1 MSIKPITQNPKRYTK
16 EGTQWKV
23 SAKPAIKPIYLPIG
37 VPLNNLKPVLKGD
50 GIVVK
55 LGEDYLCSLQ
65 TLNDIKDSNN
75 PHYDIIENGKLKVKD
90 KEVVIGKTVKIIEL
104 DASKLQTIIQ
114 GRELQNRQSGVMSV
128 SYIDDAQNG
137 LIEGI
142 PKKLID
148 QINYTLDK
156 ASERPSDKFE
166 VVDYFSMVDSKN
178 NPDASHYT
186 IKPIRTVT
194 DQQATIF
201 DPKRLQTFIIELDNQ
216 LKLLRRDFN
225 RIQDTF
231 FKGELP
237 TPNIYGLIIEDIVA
251 KTDED
256 DQKSNHSV
264 RIRESSELISVE
276 PTPISNVTAAVEETK
291 AAVEEVKPN
300 LPVIKEY
307 RLKRKRDGDRN
318 GMGVIN
324 RIDKLTFS
332 KGGTK
337 LEPKSVYVIR
347 EGQTFSGYVFK
358 KVVNGKYTLWA
369 LSTDPNVPPTE
380 WAYQGPGDDVE
391 LIS

>member
-1 MSIKPITQNPKRYTK
+1 MSIKPLTQNPQRYTK
-16 EGTQWKV
+16 EGAQWKV

-37 VPLNNLKPVLKGD
+37 LPLTNLKPVIKAN

-55 LGEDYLCSLQ
+55 VGGDYLCSLQ
-65 TLNDIKDSNN
+65 TLNDIKNSNN
-75 PHYDIIENGKLKVKD
+75 PHYDIVENGKLKVKE
-90 KEVVIGKTVKIIEL
+90 KEVTIGNTIKMIEL
-104 DASKLQTIIQ
+104 DVTKLQTIIQ
-114 GRELQNRQSGVMSV
+114 SRELQNRQSGVMSV

-137 LIEGI
+137 LVEGI

-156 ASERPSDKFE
+156 ESERPSDKFE

-178 NPDASHYT
+178 NPAASHYT

-231 FKGELP
+231 FKGEIP

-264 RIRESSELISVE
+264 RIKESSELISVE
-276 PTPISNVTAAVEETK
+276 PTPISNVSAAVEETK
-291 AAVEEVKPN
+291 ATIDEVKPN
-300 LPVIKEY
+300 VPVIKEY

-324 RIDKLTFS
+324 RIDKLAFS

-337 LEPKSVYVIR
+337 LEPKSIRVIR
-347 EGQTFSGYVFK
+347 EGQTFSGYEFK

>member
-1 MSIKPITQNPKRYTK
+1 
-16 EGTQWKV
+16 
-23 SAKPAIKPIYLPIG
+23 
-37 VPLNNLKPVLKGD
+37 
-50 GIVVK
+50 
-55 LGEDYLCSLQ
+55 
-65 TLNDIKDSNN
+65 
-75 PHYDIIENGKLKVKD
+75 
-90 KEVVIGKTVKIIEL
+90 
-104 DASKLQTIIQ
+104 
-114 GRELQNRQSGVMSV
+114 
-128 SYIDDAQNG
+128 
-137 LIEGI
+137 
-142 PKKLID
+142 
-148 QINYTLDK
+148 
-156 ASERPSDKFE
+156 
-166 VVDYFSMVDSKN
+166 MVDSKN

-201 DPKRLQTFIIELDNQ
+201 DPKKLQTFIIELDNQ

>member
-1 MSIKPITQNPKRYTK
+1 MSIKPITQNPQRYTN
-16 EGTQWKV
+16 EGAQWKV
-23 SAKPAIKPIYLPIG
+23 SAKPAITPIYLPIG
-37 VPLNNLKPVLKGD
+37 IPLNNLKPVLKGD

-75 PHYDIIENGKLKVKD
+75 PHYDIVENGKLKVKD
-90 KEVVIGKTVKIIEL
+90 KEVIIGKTVKIIEL

-128 SYIDDAQNG
+128 SYIDDAKNG

-142 PKKLID
+142 PKKLVD

-156 ASERPSDKFE
+156 DSERPSDKFE

-186 IKPIRTVT
+186 IKPIRTIT

-201 DPKRLQTFIIELDNQ
+201 DPKRLQTFIIELGNQ

-225 RIQDTF
+225 IIQDTF

-256 DQKSNHSV
+256 DQQSNHSV
-264 RIRESSELISVE
+264 RIKESSELISVE
-276 PTPISNVTAAVEETK
+276 PTPISNVSATVEETK
-291 AAVEEVKPN
+291 AAEVNPN

-324 RIDKLTFS
+324 RIDKLAFS

-391 LIS
+391 LIP